1 MTGKENSSVRYEFG
15 KNWSEFASRLP
26 ERAIEEAVA
35 GMARL
40 LPREEVLGRTVLDIG
55 CGSGLHSLA
64 ALRLG
69 AARVHAIDLDRLSV
83 ETTRDLLGRYAAGE
97 AWAVEELSVFDM
109 AGLPQYDIVYS
120 WGVLHHT
127 GAMRRAIGEAAARV
141 APGGLLC
148 LALYRRTPSC
158 GIWRIEKRL
167 YCASPAP
174 VQRLL
179 EAGYVLALRT
189 RMALRGQS
197 FQQHVAS
204 YVSARGMD
212 WMTDVR
218 DWLGGYPYESI
229 SEEEMMALGEELGL
243 EHVRRFC
250 QKPGL
255 GVLGT
260 GCDEYVLR
268 RQPTA

>member
-1 MTGKENSSVRYEFG
+1 M
-15 KNWSEFASRLP
+15 
-26 ERAIEEAVA
+26 
-35 GMARL
+35 
-40 LPREEVLGRTVLDIG
+40 LDIG

-97 AWAVEELSVFDM
+97 AWTVEELSVFDM

-148 LALYRRTPSC
+148 LALYRRTPFC
-158 GIWRIEKRL
+158 GLWRIEKRL

-179 EAGYVLALRT
+179 RGGLCAGAADTYGPART
-189 RMALRGQS
+189 EFSATC
-197 FQQHVAS
+197 FQLCQR
-204 YVSARGMD
+204 ARD
-212 WMTDVR
+212 
-218 DWLGGYPYESI
+218 
-229 SEEEMMALGEELGL
+229 GL
-243 EHVRRFC
+243 DDRC
-250 QKPGL
+250 P
-255 GVLGT
+255 
-260 GCDEYVLR
+260 
-268 RQPTA
+268 

>member
-1 MTGKENSSVRYEFG
+1 MTGDENASLRYEFG
-15 KNWSEFASRLP
+15 KNWSDFASRLP

-40 LPREEVLGRTVLDIG
+40 LPREEVRGRTVLDIG

-69 AARVHAIDLDRLSV
+69 AARVHAIDLDRFSV
-83 ETTRDLLGRYAAGE
+83 ETARDLLGRHAAGE
-97 AWAVEELSVFDM
+97 AWTVEERSVFDM
-109 AGLPQYDIVYS
+109 SGLPQYDIVYS

-127 GAMRRAIGEAAARV
+127 GAMRRAIGEAVARV
-141 APGGLLC
+141 VPGGLLC
-148 LALYRRTPSC
+148 LALYRRTPFC
-158 GIWRIEKRL
+158 AIWRIEKRL

-174 VQRLL
+174 VRRLL
-179 EAGYVLALRT
+179 EAGYVLALRA
-189 RMALRGQS
+189 RLAQRGQN
-197 FQQHVAS
+197 FQQHVAN

-229 SEEEMMALGEELGL
+229 SEEEMMALGAGL
-243 EHVRRFC
+243 SLEAVRRFC
-250 QKPGL
+250 QTPGI
-255 GVLGT
+255 GVLGS
-260 GCDEYVLR
+260 GCDEYVFR
-268 RQPTA
+268 RQPSE